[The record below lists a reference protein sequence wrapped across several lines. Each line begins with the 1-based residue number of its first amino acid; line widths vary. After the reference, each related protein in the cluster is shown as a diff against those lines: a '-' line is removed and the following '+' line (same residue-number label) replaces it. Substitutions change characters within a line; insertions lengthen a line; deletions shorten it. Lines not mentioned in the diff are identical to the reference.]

1 MAVGVRSA
9 RAGRGTLAAAVLALT
24 VSVTALTFAASFNH
38 LTSTPRLY
46 GQTWD
51 YETFSGPTEPPKI
64 RNAVRRDPGL
74 TAAGAGSDDTLVVN
88 GKDTGVRAW
97 DDVKGHITPTIT
109 EGRAPRALDEV
120 ALGVKTLDATGA
132 HVDGH
137 VGIRG
142 RGPVRRM
149 HVVGRVVLPSSKFN
163 KLGYGAMMTFTALK
177 RLDPSAQQGLYLMRL
192 VPGPPGKAAAKRLD
206 FHFDGNVV
214 VKPDEVGDF
223 GRIDKM
229 PFYIALLVALAAGA
243 ALAHAL
249 VVGARHR
256 RHDIAILKTLGFTR
270 GQVAAA
276 VAWQATAI
284 VAVGAA
290 IGIPLGLTIG
300 RFAWTLFARDL
311 GVAPEVIAPVA
322 AVVLVLPV
330 ALIAANVV
338 AAIPGWL
345 AARVRPAPV
354 LRTE

>member
-1 MAVGVRSA
+1 MALGVRSA
-9 RAGRGTLAAAVLALT
+9 RAGRGTLGAAVLAAT
-24 VSVTALTFAASFNH
+24 VTVTALTFAASFHH

-51 YETFSGPTEPPKI
+51 YETFSGPTEPPEV
-64 RNAVRRDPGL
+64 RNAVRRDPGVA
-74 TAAGAGSDDTLVVN
+74 AAGAGSDDTLVVN
-88 GKDTGVRAW
+88 AKDTGVRAW
-97 DDVKGHITPTIT
+97 DDVKGRIVPTIL

-132 HVDGH
+132 HVDGY
-137 VGIRG
+137 VGVRG

-149 HVVGRVVLPSSKFN
+149 HVVGSVVLPSSKFN
-163 KLGYGAMMTFTALK
+163 KLGHGSVMTFAALR
-177 RLDPSAQQGLYLMRL
+177 RLDPSAQQGLYLVRL
-192 VPGPPGKAAAKRLD
+192 VSGPQGEAAAKRLD

-214 VKPDEVGDF
+214 VKPDELGDF
-223 GRIDKM
+223 GRIDNM
-229 PFYIALLVALAAGA
+229 PFYIALLAALAAGA
-243 ALAHAL
+243 ALTHAL
-249 VVGARHR
+249 VVGVRRR

-270 GQVAAA
+270 SQVAAA
-276 VAWQATAI
+276 VAWQATVI

-290 IGIPLGLTIG
+290 IGVPLGLAIG

-322 AVVLVLPV
+322 AVILVLPV
-330 ALIAANVV
+330 ALVAANVV
-338 AAIPGWL
+338 AAVPGWL